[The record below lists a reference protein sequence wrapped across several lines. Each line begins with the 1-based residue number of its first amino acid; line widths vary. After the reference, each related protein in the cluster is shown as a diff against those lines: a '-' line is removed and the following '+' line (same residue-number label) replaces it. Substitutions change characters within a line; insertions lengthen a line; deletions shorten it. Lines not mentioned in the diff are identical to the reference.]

1 MTTAQVYVNA
11 LMQSLA
17 GENVEITP
25 QLQQIF
31 SRILSRQVT
40 VDETDRVE
48 EPTGAF
54 DSLSRVF
61 TYVAVTNPDER
72 PPGGPFG
79 YSPQALEQAKR
90 AGQDA
95 VNGPNP
101 GEDDRENIDLFDLD
115 GTLTTA
121 ESFDAGDGAFN
132 LIDDVAIASNTDITG
147 FGSDDQLTFNGVDA
161 SDIDVSVSDG
171 NTVFQFDNGTG
182 TVSQVTLVGV
192 EGFFTSVEEFNANS
206 DLGDIVFG

>member
-17 GENVEITP
+17 GENVGLNP

-40 VDETDRVE
+40 VDETDQV

-61 TYVAVTNPDER
+61 TYVAVINSVER
-72 PPGGPFG
+72 PDGGPFG
-79 YSPQALEQAKR
+79 YSQQALEQAKR
-90 AGQDA
+90 AGQEA

-101 GEDDRENIDLFDLD
+101 GGDDREDIGLFDLG
-115 GTLTTA
+115 GTLTTT

-132 LIDDVAIASNTDITG
+132 LIDDVAIASNTEITG

-161 SDIDVSVSDG
+161 SDIDVSSSDG

-182 TVSQVTLVGV
+182 TVSQITLVGV
-192 EGFFTSVEEFNANS
+192 EGFFTSVEEFNASS